1 MKHLTK
7 ISLIA
12 AVFAIGTIAQSA
24 HHEESEMP
32 IDIHDIMEV
41 GMKGDR
47 KTETPSLTKKV
58 LSGDASID
66 EKKDLLAMF
75 LSLEKFKVEKG
86 EQEAFD
92 KKADALTDAMI
103 GVMVGVDGSLDKLEE
118 AANCKACHSAHK
130 PD

>member
-1 MKHLTK
+1 MKHLAK

-24 HHEESEMP
+24 HHEGSEMP

-47 KTETPSLTKKV
+47 KTDTPSLTKKV

-86 EQEAFD
+86 EQEAGGQ
-92 KKADALTDAMI
+92 A
-103 GVMVGVDGSLDKLEE
+103 VDL
-118 AANCKACHSAHK
+118 C
-130 PD
+130 